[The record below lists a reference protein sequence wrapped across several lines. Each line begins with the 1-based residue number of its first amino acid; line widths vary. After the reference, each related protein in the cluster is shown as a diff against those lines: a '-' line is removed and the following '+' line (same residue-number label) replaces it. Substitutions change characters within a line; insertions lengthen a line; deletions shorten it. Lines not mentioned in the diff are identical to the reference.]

1 MRSAI
6 TLAIVLVL
14 AAVPAAAQ
22 SFSEGFDDITT
33 LAGLGWFIDNNST
46 GAASALTNW
55 GPISGTE
62 KAARSGGEFQG
73 NDAVFPAQAGAPTAY
88 IGDNFNATTGASTI
102 SDWLLTPA
110 VTMMNGDTLSF
121 WTRTAEGSIWADRL
135 QVRLSLNGAST
146 NCGTLAEDVG
156 DFTTLLLDINP
167 TLVGS
172 GYPQT
177 WTQYSITLAG
187 LPGVQT
193 GRFAFRYYVTN
204 GGPNGANSNY
214 IGVDTLVF
222 TSTTPVELQSLQVD

>member
-1 MRSAI
+1 MRAAI
-6 TLAIVLVL
+6 ALTVMLIL
-14 AAVPAAAQ
+14 AAIPAAAQ

-33 LAGLGWFIDNNST
+33 LAGAGWAIQNNSAIF
-46 GAASALTNW
+46 GLTNW

-62 KAARSGGEFQG
+62 KPTRHLGEFQG
-73 NDAVFPAQAGAPTAY
+73 NDTVFPAQFGAPTAY
-88 IGDNFNATTGASTI
+88 IGDNFNATTGANTI

-110 VTMMNGDTLSF
+110 VTMMNGDTLTF
-121 WTRTAEGSIWADRL
+121 YTRTETGSTWADRL
-135 QVRLSLNGAST
+135 QVRLSINGASA
-146 NCGTLAEDVG
+146 NCGTLPEDVG

-177 WTQYSITLAG
+177 WTQFSVTLTG
-187 LPGVQT
+187 LTGVQT

-204 GGPNGANSNY
+204 GGPSGANSNY

-222 TSTTPVELQSLQVD
+222 TSATPVELQSLQVD